1 MRTVWSTQGILGQ
14 VAIED
19 IEFDPRSRDD
29 IPAVLKGIQFIHS
42 SDELRAK
49 VFDLLQSHL
58 LAGSDSGEGPD
69 DAEDDT
75 PDGRIDAGVG
85 RPGMQLW
92 NILVLGLLK
101 QGLNCDYDRLH
112 ELACKHAD
120 VRRMLGCSD
129 ICGEPGFSHRTLVR
143 NVALLTPELLGEVNR
158 LVVEAGHELAGHDG
172 AGQLQA
178 RCDSVVVETDV
189 HYPTDVSLLWDAL
202 RCLIRVVAAVCQ
214 RSNVGGWRQAR
225 HLSLRARGL
234 FNRVRSSRQ
243 RSRKGTGAQRV
254 RRHLQ
259 FAGEIAGRA
268 EGTLEELGGKGATE
282 AEIQEIQWFLDL
294 VNRLADQVKRRVLE
308 GERIAQE
315 EKIYSIYEPHTRWCS
330 KGKAGK
336 AVELGV
342 PVSVVESEHQFV
354 MHYKVM
360 WSEQDVDVAPSMI
373 EETQELHPGL
383 TGCSFDKGY
392 SSPGNRTRL
401 DGMLDLNAMPKKG
414 KLAKADK
421 ERETAPEFV
430 EARRAHAAVE
440 SAINNLEQRG
450 FDRILAH
457 GADGFERMVGLS
469 VLAANI
475 HRIGTILQRRERE
488 KLKGLRLPLAA

>member
-1 MRTVWSTQGILGQ
+1 M
-14 VAIED
+14 
-19 IEFDPRSRDD
+19 
-29 IPAVLKGIQFIHS
+29 
-42 SDELRAK
+42 
-49 VFDLLQSHL
+49 
-58 LAGSDSGEGPD
+58 
-69 DAEDDT
+69 
-75 PDGRIDAGVG
+75 
-85 RPGMQLW
+85 
-92 NILVLGLLK
+92 
-101 QGLNCDYDRLH
+101 
-112 ELACKHAD
+112 
-120 VRRMLGCSD
+120 
-129 ICGEPGFSHRTLVR
+129 R

-414 KLAKADK
+414 KLAKAGDSAGVRGGK
-421 ERETAPEFV
+421 AG
-430 EARRAHAAVE
+430 ARGGGVGDQQPGAAGVRPDTGARGGWVRAH
-440 SAINNLEQRG
+440 G
-450 FDRILAH
+450 
-457 GADGFERMVGLS
+457 GT
-469 VLAANI
+469 
-475 HRIGTILQRRERE
+475 IGTGSEHTPDRDDTATERAGE
-488 KLKGLRLPLAA
+488 AEGPAPAAGGIAFKGHSGASWE